1 MTKETKRNAEV
12 IGGEGDK
19 TAMWKRKRSGLENK
33 IEKKM
38 KLVVKKMKTKVNKE
52 DGENNDEKIK
62 EEF

>member
-1 MTKETKRNAEV
+1 M
-12 IGGEGDK
+12 IGEEGDK
-19 TAMWKRKRSGLENK
+19 TAMWKWKRSDLKNK

-62 EEF
+62 EEFWNWFLK